1 MGFHAISPK
10 KQSAIFL
17 NNIEIIE
24 TIPNAIETISFKAKE
39 EMDIFSLTGEKVYKG
54 TKIPTKL
61 KKGVYILNG
70 KKTVIK

>member
-1 MGFHAISPK
+1 MEYTISPK

-24 TIPNAIETISFKAKE
+24 TIPNAIETISLKAKE
-39 EMDIFSLTGEKVYKG
+39 QINIFSLTGERVYMG
-54 TKIPTKL
+54 TKIPAKL
-61 KKGVYILNG
+61 KRGVYIING